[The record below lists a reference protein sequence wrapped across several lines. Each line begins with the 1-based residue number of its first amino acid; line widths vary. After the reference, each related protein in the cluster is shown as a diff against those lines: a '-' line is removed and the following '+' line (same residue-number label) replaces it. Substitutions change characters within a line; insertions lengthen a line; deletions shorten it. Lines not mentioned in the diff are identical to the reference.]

1 VPTKTIKIVIE
12 GGNAKPAPPLAPT
25 LSQLKLNVGEVV
37 KKINDA
43 TSQFK
48 GMSVPVSIEID
59 TNTKKYNISVGIPT
73 TTALLLKEAGANEP
87 SGDTAH
93 KKIGNIHFE
102 GVIKVAIMKKPSMT
116 SKSLKGAVKS
126 LLGSAHAIGIT
137 VDGRD
142 PKELV
147 KEVDEGKF
155 DEVLNKYEE
164 KWNGGLE

>member
-1 VPTKTIKIVIE
+1 MPTKTIKIMVE
-12 GGNAKPAPPLAPT
+12 GGNAKPAPPLAPA

-37 KKINDA
+37 KKINEA
-43 TSQFK
+43 TAQFK
-48 GMSVPVSIEID
+48 GMSVPVSVEVD
-59 TNTKKYNISVGIPT
+59 TNTKKYTVSVGIPT

-93 KKIGNIHFE
+93 KKIGNVSIE
-102 GVIKVAIMKKPSMT
+102 SIAKVALMKKPSMT
-116 SKSLKGAVKS
+116 CKSVKSAVKS
-126 LLGSAHAIGIT
+126 LLGSAHEIGIT

-142 PKELV
+142 PKEMV

-164 KWNGGLE
+164 KWNGETQ